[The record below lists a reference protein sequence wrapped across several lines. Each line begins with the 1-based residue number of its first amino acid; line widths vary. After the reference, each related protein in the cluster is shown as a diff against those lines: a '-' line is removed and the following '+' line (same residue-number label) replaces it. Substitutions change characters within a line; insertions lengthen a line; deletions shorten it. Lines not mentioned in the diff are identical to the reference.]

1 MKKIKIQFC
10 RDIKT
15 KNKNNQNVLI
25 IILIKILI
33 KVIGLKG
40 FYRNTMELR
49 LKKLNKNN
57 TNNSIYF

>member
-49 LKKLNKNN
+49 
-57 TNNSIYF
+57 